1 MVKHNIFKITYEYF
15 SKQIKK
21 IDQFGEPVIFTV
33 NGDTTFKTL
42 YGGICTILFVFVI
55 MTFTINRFL
64 IFIRKQDAVIK
75 INRGFEDLIRDANTH
90 YVGK

>member
-1 MVKHNIFKITYEYF
+1 MFAEL
-15 SKQIKK
+15 SEA
-21 IDQFGEPVIFTV
+21 IDQFGEPVLFTV

-75 INRGFEDLIRDANTH
+75 INREFEDLTRDANTH